1 MQAPLLSR
9 HRSPDNLAHRA
20 SALVTP
26 APLASGVMPGRH
38 PLPSARRS
46 STPFGSAFP
55 QVLAAAQADA
65 PWAYQ
70 RLFDWLGRP
79 VAGYLHGQ
87 GAEDP
92 EGLANEV
99 FLRAFTKLRSFCGD
113 EERFRSW
120 VFTIAHNLLV
130 DQRRSGNRRP
140 DRAEMPPGERESPS
154 STESEALADL
164 GADRVQRLLAE
175 LPPDQRDVL
184 LMRIVADL
192 TVERVAEALGKS
204 PGAVKQ
210 LQRRGL
216 AALRRRL
223 EVGVH
228 DSHQRR
234 TLSRSCDVHPR

>member
-1 MQAPLLSR
+1 
-9 HRSPDNLAHRA
+9 
-20 SALVTP
+20 
-26 APLASGVMPGRH
+26 MPERD
-38 PLPSARRS
+38 PVPSARRS

-70 RLFDWLGRP
+70 RLFQWLGRP

-92 EGLANEV
+92 EGLANDV
-99 FLRAFTKLRSFCGD
+99 FLRAFTKLRSFHGD

-120 VFTIAHNLLV
+120 VFAIAHNLLV
-130 DQRRSGNRRP
+130 DQRRRQKRRP
-140 DRAEMPPGERESPS
+140 AVVGEPLEEGESPC
-154 STESEALADL
+154 STDSEALASL
-164 GADRVQRLLAE
+164 GVEWVQRLLAE
-175 LPPDQRDVL
+175 LSPDQRDVL

-192 TVERVAEALGKS
+192 TVEQVAEALGKS

-223 EVGVH
+223 EVG
-228 DSHQRR
+228 DTEAGGRR